1 MAKLKEKVFINA
13 NVLVKG
19 GSFLTKNI
27 VMNASDEYKEGAKI
41 VEANDEEKKTFE
53 IKDFYGSPYVDYY
66 VSGGVTI
73 QDGGVQLT
81 PEMLSDNL
89 LERTQEGLDEIRE
102 LLSIQLSNDKLYSL
116 FYREQHTAIMAE
128 FENFLYCMIL
138 RELIYNKDI
147 LLNNVR
153 TFEYGK
159 DKLDLKEG
167 LNKTDNDLFEFLK
180 VRFSEIVY
188 HRFVDVVLLYKI
200 VFKKDITASIEIIKG
215 EVGKRHNI
223 IHRNGRYL
231 NGELDKLSK
240 EEVVSFLNNT
250 EESIKNIWNL
260 IKS

>member
-13 NVLVKG
+13 KVLVKG

-66 VSGGVTI
+66 VSGDVTI

-167 LNKTDNDLFEFLK
+167 FNKTDNDLFEFLK

-200 VFKKDITASIEIIKG
+200 VFKKDITASIEKIKG

-223 IHRNGRYL
+223 VHRNGRYL